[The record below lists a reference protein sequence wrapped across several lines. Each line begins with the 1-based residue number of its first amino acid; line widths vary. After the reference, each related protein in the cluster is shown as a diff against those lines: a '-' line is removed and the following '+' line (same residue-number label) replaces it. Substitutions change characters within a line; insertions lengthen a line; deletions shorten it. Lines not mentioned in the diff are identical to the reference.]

1 MPANAV
7 SPDREHILERDHA
20 LNNKTH
26 EEGRTVRFCAV
37 VPAAG
42 AGLRMGGDIPKIHLP
57 LVGRTV
63 IEWALAP
70 LLAHP
75 GLQRLVVALAST
87 DDRFERLELPR
98 DPRVVV
104 VGGGDCRAASVA
116 TGLAALTDVSEQQPV
131 LVHDA
136 ARPCLSEIELDRLLA
151 RADDPDGALL
161 AVPVRDTLKR
171 ADAAGRV
178 GRTEP
183 RDDLWQALTPQMF
196 PLGALRTA
204 LATHTGRDITDE
216 ASAMER
222 AGYHPRLVEGDPAN
236 IKVTRPDDLALAA
249 AVLALRGWET

>member
-1 MPANAV
+1 MN
-7 SPDREHILERDHA
+7 DE
-20 LNNKTH
+20 TH
-26 EEGRTVRFCAV
+26 QKGKAVRFCAV

-42 AGLRMGGDIPKIHLP
+42 AGLRMGGDTPKIHLP

-75 GLQRLVVALAST
+75 GLERLVVALAST
-87 DDRFERLELPR
+87 DTHFEQLEIR
-98 DPRVVV
+98 SDPRVTVV
-104 VGGGDCRAASVA
+104 AGGACRAASVA
-116 TGLAALTDVSEQQPV
+116 AGLAALTDVPGQRPV

-136 ARPCLSEIELDRLLA
+136 ARPCLAKRELDRLLA
-151 RADDPDGALL
+151 CADEPDGALL

-178 GRTEP
+178 QRTEP

-204 LATHTGRDITDE
+204 LAEHSGSDVTDE
-216 ASAMER
+216 AAAMER
-222 AGYHPRLVEGDPAN
+222 AGHRPGLVEGDPAN
-236 IKVTRPDDLALAA
+236 IKVTRPDDLPLAA